1 MNSVATSVKN
11 TNSARDTRRKF
22 VKAALALSAG
32 LTTNARAQGAPIK
45 IGFSIS
51 QTGPLGAGGKPGLLA
66 LQMWRDDVNARGGII
81 GRKVELIIYDDQSN
95 ASLVPGIYAKLLDV
109 DKVDLLIAPYGTNL
123 TAPIM
128 PMVKQRQ
135 LLLMGN
141 YSFEVNERAQHDM
154 WFNNSPLTD
163 SVAIATGYFEIGRKL
178 GAKTVA
184 FLAADAEFSQNLA
197 TGARNLATHSGL
209 KVVYDQKYP
218 PNTTDFSSMLRAIK
232 ATKPDLVY
240 VASYPGES
248 VAIVRGAS
256 EIGVGDSVKMF
267 GGGMVGLQFAPI
279 MESLGSQLNGV
290 VNYNPY
296 VPEKSLEFPGMKDF
310 QTRYTA
316 RAKVEKIDPLGYY
329 LPPFCYAMGQVLEQA
344 ISATKG
350 VDQKALAKYIRENE
364 HKTIVGTNRY
374 QRNGEWA
381 EGRALLVQF
390 TGIKD
395 KDIEQFRLP
404 GKQVILAPDKY
415 KTAQIRYPFE
425 KARKPL

>member
-1 MNSVATSVKN
+1 MNSIATSAKN
-11 TNSARDTRRKF
+11 ANPARAARRKF

-32 LTTNARAQGAPIK
+32 LTTGVKAQGAPIK

-81 GRKVELIIYDDQSN
+81 GRKVEMIVYDDQSN

-232 ATKPDLVY
+232 AARPDLVY

-248 VAIVRGAS
+248 VAIVRAAN

-296 VPEKSLEFPGMKDF
+296 VPEKSLDFPGLKDF

-316 RAKVEKIDPLGYY
+316 RAKAEKIDPLGFY

-344 ISATKG
+344 ITATRG
-350 VDQKALAKYIRENE
+350 VDQKALARYIRESE
-364 HKTIVGTNRY
+364 HKTIVGANRY

-425 KARKPL
+425 KARKSL

>member
-1 MNSVATSVKN
+1 MKMAI
-11 TNSARDTRRKF
+11 AGRIARRKF
-22 VKAALALSAG
+22 VKAAVALGAG
-32 LTTNARAQGAPIK
+32 ISTGVQAQGAPIK
-45 IGFSIS
+45 IGLSIA
-51 QTGPLGAGGKPGLLA
+51 QTGPLGAGGKAGLLG
-66 LQMWRDDVNARGGII
+66 LQMWRDDVNAKGGLI
-81 GRKVELIIYDDQSN
+81 GRKVEMIVYDDQSN
-95 ASLVPGIYAKLLDV
+95 PSLVPGIYSKLLDV

-128 PMVKQRQ
+128 PMVKQRG

-141 YSFEVNERAQHDM
+141 YSFEVNERPQHDM

-163 SVAIATGYFEIGRKL
+163 SVTFSSGYFEIGKKL
-178 GAKTVA
+178 GARTVA
-184 FLAADAEFSQNLA
+184 FLAADAEFAQNLA
-197 TGARNLATHSGL
+197 TGARNLAIHSGL

-218 PNTTDFSSMLRAIK
+218 PNTADFSSMIRAIK
-232 ATKPDLVY
+232 ATRPDLVY

-248 VAIVRGAS
+248 VAIVRAAN
-256 EIGVGDSVKMF
+256 EIGVGESVKMF

-296 VPEKSLEFPGMKDF
+296 VPEKSLEFPGLKDF
-310 QTRYTA
+310 LARYSPK
-316 RAKVEKIDPLGYY
+316 AKAEKIDPLGFY
-329 LPPFCYAMGQVLEQA
+329 LPPFNYAIGQVLDQA
-344 ISATKG
+344 ITATKG

-364 HKTIVGTNRY
+364 HKTIVGLVKY

-381 EGRALLVQF
+381 EGRVLLVQF

-404 GKQVILAPDKY
+404 GKQVILSPDKY
-415 KTAQIRYPFE
+415 KTGQIRYPFE
-425 KARKPL
+425 KARK

>member
-1 MNSVATSVKN
+1 MKKAACIQV
-11 TNSARDTRRKF
+11 TRRQF

-32 LTTNARAQGAPIK
+32 VANGAKAQGAPIK

-66 LQMWRDDVNARGGII
+66 LQMWRDDINAKGGIL
-81 GRKVELIIYDDQSN
+81 GRKVEMVVYDDQSN
-95 ASLVPGIYAKLLDV
+95 AALIPSIYAKLLDL

-128 PMVKQRQ
+128 PMVKQRG

-184 FLAADAEFSQNLA
+184 FLAADAEFAQNLA

-209 KVVYDQKYP
+209 NVVYDQKYP
-218 PNTTDFSSMLRAIK
+218 PNTTDFSSMMRAIK
-232 ATKPDLVY
+232 AAKPDLVY
-240 VASYPGES
+240 VCSYPGES
-248 VAIVRGAS
+248 VGIVRS
-256 EIGVGDSVKMF
+256 SNEIGVGASVKMF

-279 MESLGSQLNGV
+279 MEGLGSQLNGV

-296 VPEKSLEFPGMKDF
+296 VPEKSLEFSGMKDF
-310 QTRYTA
+310 LARYTIK
-316 RAKVEKIDPLGYY
+316 AKAEKIDPLGFY
-329 LPPFCYAMGQVLEQA
+329 LPPFCYAMGQILEAA
-344 ISATKG
+344 ITATKG
-350 VDQKALAKYIRENE
+350 LDQKALAKYIRENE
-364 HKTIVGTNRY
+364 HKTIVGPVRY

-404 GKQVILAPDKY
+404 GKQVILAPEKY
-415 KTAQIRYPFE
+415 KTGALRFPFE
-425 KARKPL
+425 KARG

>member
-1 MNSVATSVKN
+1 MT
-11 TNSARDTRRKF
+11 TRRRF

-32 LTTNARAQGAPIK
+32 VATGARAQAAPIK

-66 LQMWRDDVNARGGII
+66 LQMWRDDVNAKGGIL
-81 GRKVELIIYDDQSN
+81 GRKVEMIVYDDQSN
-95 ASLVPGIYAKLLDV
+95 AALVPSIYAKLLDI

-128 PMVKQRQ
+128 PMVKQRG

-141 YSFEVNERAQHDM
+141 YAFEINERAQHDM

-163 SVAIATGYFEIGRKL
+163 SVSIATGYFEIGRKL

-184 FLAADAEFSQNLA
+184 FLAADAEFAQNLA
-197 TGARNLATHSGL
+197 TGARNLALHSGL

-240 VASYPGES
+240 VCSYPGES
-248 VAIVRGAS
+248 VAIVRGAK
-256 EIGVGDSVKMF
+256 EIGVGESVKMF

-296 VPEKSLEFPGMKDF
+296 VPEKSLDFPGMKDF
-310 QTRYTA
+310 LLRYTP
-316 RAKVEKIDPLGYY
+316 RAKAEKIDPLGFY
-329 LPPFCYAMGQVLEQA
+329 LPPFNYAMGQILEQA
-344 ISATKG
+344 ITATKG
-350 VDQKALAKYIRENE
+350 LNQRALANYIRETE
-364 HKTIVGTNRY
+364 HKTIVGPVRY
-374 QRNGEWA
+374 QRNGEWS

-390 TGIKD
+390 SGIKD
-395 KDIEQFRLP
+395 KDIEQFRQP
-404 GKQVILAPDKY
+404 GKQVILAPERY
-415 KTAQIRYPFE
+415 KTAALKYPFE
-425 KARKPL
+425 KARN

>member
-1 MNSVATSVKN
+1 MNKADCTKV
-11 TNSARDTRRKF
+11 TRRKF

-32 LTTNARAQGAPIK
+32 VATGAKAQGAPIK

-66 LQMWRDDVNARGGII
+66 LQMWRDDINAKGGIL
-81 GRKVELIIYDDQSN
+81 GRKIELVVYDDQSN
-95 ASLVPGIYAKLLDV
+95 ASLVPSIYAKLLDL

-128 PMVKQRQ
+128 PMVKQRG

-184 FLAADAEFSQNLA
+184 FLAAGAEFAQNLA
-197 TGARNLATHSGL
+197 TGARNLAIHSGL

-218 PNTTDFSSMLRAIK
+218 PNTTDFSSMMRAIK
-232 ATKPDLVY
+232 AAKPDLVY
-240 VASYPGES
+240 VCSYPGES
-248 VAIVRGAS
+248 VGIVRS
-256 EIGVGDSVKMF
+256 SNEIGVGESVKMF

-279 MESLGSQLNGV
+279 MEGLGSQLNGV
-290 VNYNPY
+290 VNYNPF
-296 VPEKSLEFPGMKDF
+296 VPEKSLDFSGMKDF
-310 QTRYTA
+310 LARYTVK
-316 RAKVEKIDPLGYY
+316 AKVEKIDPLGFY
-329 LPPFCYAMGQVLEQA
+329 LPPFCYAMGQILEAA
-344 ISATKG
+344 ITATKG
-350 VDQKALAKYIRENE
+350 LDQKALAKYIRENE
-364 HKTIVGTNRY
+364 HKTIVGPVKY
-374 QRNGEWA
+374 QRNGEWS

-404 GKQVILAPDKY
+404 GKQVILAPEKY
-415 KTAQIRYPFE
+415 KTGALRFPFE
-425 KARKPL
+425 KSRS